1 MPRPTKSWCGGVL
14 DWRSGELAAGLAC
27 YRRQEFFEAH
37 EHWELVWLDLD
48 EPEKSFLQAIIQI
61 TAAFHHWQRGEAD
74 GTLSLLRRVRERLKA
89 CPDAFGGLAVEPLRV
104 EVDGWLCGIEGGD
117 SPPAFPA
124 VVPLVN
130 TPPLF

>member
-1 MPRPTKSWCGGVL
+1 ML

-37 EHWELVWLDLD
+37 EHWELVWLRLD

-74 GTLSLLRRVRERLKA
+74 GTLSLLRRVRQKLAK
-89 CPDAFGGLAVEPLRV
+89 CPDAFGGLAVDTLRV
-104 EVDGWLCGIEGGD
+104 EVDGWLRGIECNC
-117 SPPAFPA
+117 PAEAFPA
-124 VVPLVN
+124 IVPVDN
-130 TPPLF
+130 TKA

>member
-1 MPRPTKSWCGGVL
+1 ML

-37 EHWELVWLDLD
+37 EHWELVWLRLD

-74 GTLSLLRRVRERLKA
+74 GTLSLLRRVQQKLAA
-89 CPDAFGGLAVEPLRV
+89 CPDAFGGLAVGRLRV
-104 EVDGWLCGIEGGD
+104 EVDGWLYGIECGN
-117 SPPAFPA
+117 PLEIFPA
-124 VVPLVN
+124 IIPIVSDGRS
-130 TPPLF
+130 